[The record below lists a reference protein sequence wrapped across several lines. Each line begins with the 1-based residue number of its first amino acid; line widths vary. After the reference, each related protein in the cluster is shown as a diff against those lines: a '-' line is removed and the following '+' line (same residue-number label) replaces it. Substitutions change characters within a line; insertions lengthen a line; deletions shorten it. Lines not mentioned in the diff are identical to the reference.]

1 MELKNYNIGKT
12 FLKLKRE
19 IFFEYRGFRMEYV
32 NKKLR
37 LVSYKGE
44 DISEELAKELIDT
57 YWSNGATAL
66 NNSINRLK
74 K

>member
-1 MELKNYNIGKT
+1 MESKNYNIGKS

-19 IFFEYRGFRMEYV
+19 VFFEYRGFRMEYV

-44 DISEELAKELIDT
+44 DISEELAKEIVDT
-57 YWSNGATAL
+57 YWSNAATEL
-66 NNSINRLK
+66 NKSINRLK